1 MFRCIADF
9 LLGAGLARRLAAAPA
24 APLRSP
30 SRAKGA
36 AARNERLGWIA
47 RVGTW

>member
-1 MFRCIADF
+1 MLHRIADF
-9 LLGAGLARRLAAAPA
+9 LLGAGLSRRLDHDH

-36 AARNERLGWIA
+36 HVRHESLGWIA